1 MTTGFRFPQLL
12 SYTGSLKPSLG
23 FFFALNDDKRQP
35 VTVEEESLRGVIAN
49 YGAEKKGQ
57 NTGRPNLQLVDRAHL
72 PASCREC
79 EVSFT
84 LTILGNA
91 LRPHAC
97 NNPEAAA
104 SLAEL
109 VSVYASKGGF
119 EYLAGLYADN
129 IVRGRWLWRN
139 KSLAQQLDIEVK
151 AGEECFVF
159 TLQRHGGQQETLS
172 AQSEDALARLTQ
184 LIADALAGRS
194 PRCLLEISARLDV
207 GAGQEIYPSQELPLE
222 GEDKRAGGHKKSR
235 LLASTPVDGV
245 NQAVLHSQKIGN
257 ALRTIDR
264 WYPEAEPHYPLAI
277 EPFGVDGGLQTAHR
291 TTKQSSFYGLLE
303 SHYQDYLNGLG
314 EVEDAAQLNGEMQ
327 QLHFVIGCLIRGGVY
342 SNEKSKN

>member
-23 FFFALNDDKRQP
+23 FFFAVNGDSRQP

-49 YGAEKKGQ
+49 YGAEKEAKK
-57 NTGRPNLQLVDRAHL
+57 TGRPNPQLVDRAHL
-72 PASCREC
+72 PPNCSQC

-84 LTILGNA
+84 LTVLPNA

-109 VSVYASKGGF
+109 VSVYTSKGGLR
-119 EYLAGLYADN
+119 YLAGLYADN

-139 KSLAQQLDIEVK
+139 KSLVDQLEISVSAGAQN
-151 AGEECFVF
+151 FNF
-159 TLQRHGGQQETLS
+159 TLQRLGGQQEQLS
-172 AQSEDALARLTQ
+172 AEPENALAQLTD
-184 LIADALAGRS
+184 LIAAALANDKS
-194 PRCLLEISARLDV
+194 RCLLEVSARLDV

-222 GEDKRAGGHKKSR
+222 GEDKRAGGYKKSR
-235 LLASTPVDGV
+235 LLASTPVNGV
-245 NQAVLHSQKIGN
+245 DQAVLHSQKIGN

-264 WYPEAEPHYPLAI
+264 WYPDADDNYPLAI
-277 EPFGVDGGLQTAHR
+277 EPFGVDGGMQTAHR
-291 TTKQSSFYGLLE
+291 DTKQFSFYGLLE
-303 SHYQDYLNGLG
+303 KQYQAYLNALA
-314 EVEDAAQLNGEMQ
+314 EVGDAAELSGEMQ
-327 QLHFVIGCLIRGGVY
+327 QLHFVIGCLIRGGVF
-342 SNEKSKN
+342 SKGKS